1 MTGIDGVPA
10 PTGHGINESE
20 IPGTVHLVDLDR
32 NAATLHDGTREDII
46 LIPTPSADVN
56 DPLNWSW
63 RRKRL
68 HLCCLLVFT
77 MFNGLTLAVVY
88 SVLVPLSDALDVPI
102 GGLVAGTG
110 YMFLLLGWGLLFWQ
124 PFALQYGK
132 RLTYLLSMLGC
143 TAISIWSP
151 YARGKGQWIA
161 RNIVMGFVAAPVEA
175 LPAASITDICF
186 THERGA
192 FMGWYSWALA
202 SSNYVAPIIAGFIND
217 GMGYQWPFYFVG
229 MFAGASLVFLFLFL
243 EETNYDRKSVGVVYT
258 EGRPATTAYE
268 KHTVAEEGEKGGTA
282 DKLRQSEFADVEST
296 VDGSSVPHV
305 RGVPAGLT
313 GTEKSFW
320 QKLSLLDVP
329 RRFMMFSRAWQ
340 VLKLLSWPV
349 VLYSGFSYGCYLVW
363 FNILTAT
370 NSVILSDAPY
380 HFAPSVVGLTYIA
393 CMIGAI
399 IGAAYSGPVSDWF
412 VIRMARRNHGVFEP
426 EQRLWL
432 FTVTTI
438 LVPASLLLWGVG
450 AAHQV
455 HWLALVFAMVV
466 LSACCASGIT
476 LSFNYLIDSFRD
488 IAGDGLGT
496 CIIIRNTMGFAIG
509 YGITPWVGSLGLQ
522 DCFLSVAAVSLAI
535 CAVYLPVI
543 FFGKRLR
550 AVNRDGYWREVK
562 ARLEAGSI

>member
-1 MTGIDGVPA
+1 MAGVTDNEMHARGARGID
-10 PTGHGINESE
+10 ESD
-20 IPGTVHLVDLDR
+20 IPGTVRLVDLEH
-32 NAATLHDGTREDII
+32 NAATLHDRNRADII
-46 LIPTPSADVN
+46 LIPTPSTDVN
-56 DPLNWSW
+56 DPLNWSLG
-63 RRKRL
+63 RKRL
-68 HLCCLLVFT
+68 HLFCLLVFT

-88 SVLVPLSDALDVPI
+88 SVLVPLTTALDVPI

-132 RLTYLLSMLGC
+132 RLAYLLSMLGC
-143 TAISIWSP
+143 MAMSIWSP
-151 YARGKGQWIA
+151 YAKGRGQWIA

-217 GMGYQWPFYFVG
+217 GLGYQWPFYFVG
-229 MFAGASLVFLFLFL
+229 MFAGATLIFLFFFL
-243 EETNYDRKSVGVVYT
+243 EESNYDRKSVGVVYADKYQT
-258 EGRPATTAYE
+258 AADGIPAAATTETKRGPSSAQ
-268 KHTVAEEGEKGGTA
+268 HAELVDAESNADGGSRA
-282 DKLRQSEFADVEST
+282 RLQ
-296 VDGSSVPHV
+296 
-305 RGVPAGLT
+305 
-313 GTEKSFW
+313 GTEKSLW
-320 QKLSLLDVP
+320 QKLSLVDKP
-329 RRFMMFSRAWQ
+329 RKFMMFSRAWQ

-349 VLYSGFSYGCYLVW
+349 VLYSGFSYGCYLIW

-370 NSVILSDAPY
+370 NSVIFSGAPY
-380 HFAPSVVGLTYIA
+380 HFAPSIVGLTYIA
-393 CMIGAI
+393 CMIGAV
-399 IGAAYSGPVSDWF
+399 IGASYSGPVSDWF

-438 LVPASLLLWGVG
+438 LVPASLILWGVG
-450 AAHQV
+450 AAHQI
-455 HWLALVFAMVV
+455 HWFALVFSMVV

-496 CIIIRNTMGFAIG
+496 CIIIRNTMGFGIG
-509 YGITPWVGSLGLQ
+509 YGITPWVNALGLQ
-522 DCFLSVAAVSLAI
+522 NCFLSVAGVALAL

-543 FFGKRLR
+543 YFGKRLR
-550 AVNRDGYWREVK
+550 AVNRESYWREVK
-562 ARLEAGSI
+562 LRLDAGTI

>member
-1 MTGIDGVPA
+1 
-10 PTGHGINESE
+10 
-20 IPGTVHLVDLDR
+20 
-32 NAATLHDGTREDII
+32 
-46 LIPTPSADVN
+46 
-56 DPLNWSW
+56 
-63 RRKRL
+63 
-68 HLCCLLVFT
+68 
-77 MFNGLTLAVVY
+77 
-88 SVLVPLSDALDVPI
+88 
-102 GGLVAGTG
+102 
-110 YMFLLLGWGLLFWQ
+110 MFLLLGWGLLFWQ

-143 TAISIWSP
+143 AAISMWSP
-151 YARGKGQWIA
+151 HARGTGQWIA

-217 GMGYQWPFYFVG
+217 GLGYQWPFYIVG
-229 MFAGASLVFLFLFL
+229 IFAGASLLFLFFFL
-243 EETNYDRKSVGVVYT
+243 EESNYDRKSVGVVYNKD
-258 EGRPATTAYE
+258 PAATTTTTTTKE
-268 KHTVAEEGEKGGTA
+268 KQPAGEEETKGA
-282 DKLRQSEFADVEST
+282 DEPRPPHVTDVESR
-296 VDGSSVPHV
+296 VDSNKVPRTNSSPV
-305 RGVPAGLT
+305 GLK
-313 GTEKSFW
+313 GIEKSFW
-320 QKLSLLDVP
+320 QKLSLIDTP
-329 RRFMMFSRAWQ
+329 RRFMMLSRAWQ

-349 VLYSGFSYGCYLVW
+349 VAYSGFSYGCYLVW
-363 FNILTAT
+363 FNILVAT
-370 NSVILSDAPY
+370 NSVILSGAPY

-393 CMIGAI
+393 CMIGAV

-412 VIRMARRNHGVFEP
+412 VIRMARRNNGVFEP

-450 AAHQV
+450 AAHQI
-455 HWLALVFAMVV
+455 HWFALVFAMVV

-476 LSFNYLIDSFRD
+476 LSFSYLIDSFRD

-509 YGITPWVGSLGLQ
+509 YGITPWVDSLGLQ
-522 DCFLSVAAVSLAI
+522 NCFISVAAVSLAI

-550 AVNRDGYWREVK
+550 AVNRVGYWQEAK
-562 ARLEAGSI
+562 TRLEAGTI